1 MICHARRDDDPAK
14 TVCSVDLGDNKR
26 GCACRI
32 ALEAEIEAGKF
43 GIETRVARVPDSARP
58 IELEESA

>member
-1 MICHARRDDDPAK
+1 MICQARRDDDPTK

-32 ALEAEIEAGKF
+32 AVEADIEAANVRP
-43 GIETRVARVPDSARP
+43 ETRVARVPDSAR
-58 IELEESA
+58 ESA